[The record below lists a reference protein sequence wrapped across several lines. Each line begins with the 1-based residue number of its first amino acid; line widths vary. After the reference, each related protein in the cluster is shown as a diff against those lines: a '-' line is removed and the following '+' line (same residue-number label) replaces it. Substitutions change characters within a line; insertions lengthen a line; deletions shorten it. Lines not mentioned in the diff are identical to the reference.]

1 MKIFLFFL
9 ATFIT
14 LAYGK
19 SKKDCDDRGVWG
31 CKSPNR
37 AYARHEGYRSRSQSG
52 EVRLDIAR
60 RDDDDDDVS
69 TGTGCAFGD
78 RRCRERML
86 RLLDG
91 LETKRQVDCP
101 FGVWGC
107 KRVVKPEAPE
117 EPCRRG
123 TRGCKGKRRQRRE
136 VNDLIEE
143 LFAESRTAPEWMD
156 TRGIKKQT
164 KKLVNASRKT
174 KKEKLLKTLTFGTFW
189 TKQQIR

>member
-19 SKKDCDDRGVWG
+19 SKKDCERGVWG
-31 CKSPNR
+31 CPSPNR
-37 AYARHEGYRSRSQSG
+37 AHARHEGYRSRSQNR
-52 EVRLDIAR
+52 EVRLNIVR
-60 RDDDDDDVS
+60 RDDDVS
-69 TGTGCAFGD
+69 RGKGCAFGD

-91 LETKRQVDCP
+91 LETKRQIDCP

-107 KRVVKPEAPE
+107 KRVVEPEAPE

-123 TRGCKGKRRQRRE
+123 MGGCKGKRRQRRE

-143 LFAESRTAPEWMD
+143 LFAESRNAPE
-156 TRGIKKQT
+156 
-164 KKLVNASRKT
+164 
-174 KKEKLLKTLTFGTFW
+174 
-189 TKQQIR
+189 